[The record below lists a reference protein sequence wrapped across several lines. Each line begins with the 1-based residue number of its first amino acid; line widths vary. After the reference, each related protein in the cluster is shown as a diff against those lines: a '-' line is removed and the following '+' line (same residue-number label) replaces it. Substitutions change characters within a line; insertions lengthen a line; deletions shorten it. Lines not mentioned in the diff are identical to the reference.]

1 MARRKPT
8 TIQQIRDDLKNNVFT
23 RAKLLRRAIDRNKV
37 ITQITKFDG
46 EYAKR
51 FEAFKEAANKA
62 AKEHGDKSR
71 KTFEFEGKKFSISTA
86 KRLADN
92 KSSFRQQSYL
102 YNKLFPELVEN
113 YQLGHQNIS
122 ILRANIAL
130 ALDAYEQDDPRRPA
144 LRALFVAVEQLD
156 KIIDEENLEGINFE
170 NLMSEVSKTVNRK
183 RSYKVEYKA
192 DIDIIQ
198 GISGVIEMEYEPIG
212 LNQAKGRVAA
222 FIGELFK
229 QLVEDE
235 EANIEKYLAGIDVT
249 KLKGSP
255 NMLQNLGDI
264 LTETLDPKK
273 KAKKRK
279 QNPRPGKGSNAGAKT
294 QRRSRRKLN
303 KPRRPREVKGT
314 KSSLKLLGV
323 LNQKLPETVRKNM
336 IEPGLVNQTG
346 RFASSV
352 KVTDIAETAGGFPS
366 IGYTYDRD
374 NYGQYEVTSG
384 SRFADPDR
392 DPRKV
397 IDESIRE
404 IAIQLLEGRL
414 FTRRV

>member
-1 MARRKPT
+1 MARKPT
-8 TIQQIRDDLKNNVFT
+8 SITQIRDDLKRNVFT
-23 RAKLLRRAIDRNKV
+23 RAKLLRRAIDRNKA

-51 FEAFKEAANKA
+51 FEAFKEAANEA

-71 KTFEFEGKKFSISTA
+71 KTFEFEGKKFSTGTA
-86 KRLADN
+86 KRLVDN
-92 KSSFRQQSYL
+92 KSSFRQQGYL

-130 ALDAYEQDDPRRPA
+130 ALDTYEKDDPRRPA
-144 LRALFVAVEQLD
+144 LRALFVAVEELD

-183 RSYKVEYKA
+183 RSFKVEYKA

-198 GISGVIEMEYEPIG
+198 GISGRIEMEYEPIG
-212 LNQAKGRVAA
+212 LNQAKGRVSA

-255 NMLQNLGDI
+255 NMLEDIGDL
-264 LTETLDPKK
+264 LTEAIDPKK

-279 QNPRPGKGSNAGAKT
+279 RRPSPGKGSNAGGRT
-294 QRRSRRKLN
+294 QTRSRKKLT
-303 KPRRPREVKGT
+303 KPRRPTVTKGT
-314 KSSLKLLGV
+314 NSSLKLLGV

-336 IEPGLVNQTG
+336 REPGLVNQTG

-374 NYGQYEVTSG
+374 NYSQYEASSG
-384 SRFADPDR
+384 SRFANPDR

-404 IAIQLLEGRL
+404 IAIQLLEGRF